1 MANYNQT
8 VEASS
13 QKTTTG
19 AGTTQINR
27 DARGVVLA
35 LKTTAQSGTSPTVT
49 LKVQGSTNGTDWYD
63 ITGAATTA
71 IATLTTT
78 HLTVCPG
85 ATAAANSVVSQP
97 LPRLWRVYWTI
108 GGSDTPTVT
117 FSVEAAM
124 IG

>member
-1 MANYNQT
+1 MGNYNQV

-13 QKTTTG
+13 QKTATG

-27 DARGVVLA
+27 DCRGVVLS

-49 LKVQGSTNGTDWYD
+49 LKVQGSTDGTDWYD

-78 HLTVCPG
+78 TLTVCLG

-108 GGSDTPTVT
+108 GGSATPTVT
-117 FSVEAAM
+117 FSVDAAM